1 GAESDRDSLSYS
13 APAPTP
19 KGAIAVAAAGS
30 FTYTPTAAARHAAA
44 SPRATAADRSDAFTV
59 TASDG
64 HGGSIAIPVAVAVG
78 AFNAAPT
85 GTARVGSPNPA
96 TGAVVGSVAGSD
108 ADGDP
113 LTYSGS
119 ATTTKGTVTVGPDG
133 SFTYRPTAAAR
144 HLAAALSAGAGDTT
158 DTFTVTVAD
167 NYGGSVA
174 VPVLVSIGPANTA
187 PTASVDVRA
196 IDPTTGAVS
205 SRVIASDADSDP
217 LTFGGSVTTA
227 KGTAAVAADGAFTY
241 TPTPAAR
248 HAAAKLTAAAADRVD
263 AFTVVVSDG
272 HGGTTS
278 VPIGVNILPANTAP
292 TASADFG
299 APDVTTGIV
308 AGALI
313 GSDANGDA
321 LSYNGSQTTGKGA
334 VVVAADGTFT
344 YTPTALA
351 RHAASLAGAAPA
363 DTIDSFT
370 LAVADGYGGTVDV
383 PVTVAVSPASVRFN
397 FVYGS
402 GSQYWTPAE
411 RSALQAAADR
421 LSSSIV
427 VNAPVTLTYDVVGQN
442 NPSSGLLATAFA
454 KFGTSGPGYYA
465 TVVQTK
471 VQTGVDQNGPTSDS
485 QITVNFAYPW
495 ALGDS
500 VPNNQYD
507 FQSVAM
513 HELLHTFGFMTGLG
527 EPSGIDRNWT
537 TYDKYL
543 ATANGTSPIGGDY
556 TWNAAYTPNLT
567 GSGGG
572 LYFTGPNAEAAYGGP
587 VPLYTP
593 SPWSSGSSLTHLDP
607 AHAPAGTT
615 YLMDP
620 NDGQGPGVR
629 VITAVELGMLKDLG
643 YTVYPG

>member
-1 GAESDRDSLSYS
+1 M
-13 APAPTP
+13 
-19 KGAIAVAAAGS
+19 
-30 FTYTPTAAARHAAA
+30 
-44 SPRATAADRSDAFTV
+44 
-59 TASDG
+59 
-64 HGGSIAIPVAVAVG
+64 
-78 AFNAAPT
+78 
-85 GTARVGSPNPA
+85 
-96 TGAVVGSVAGSD
+96 
-108 ADGDP
+108 
-113 LTYSGS
+113 
-119 ATTTKGTVTVGPDG
+119 
-133 SFTYRPTAAAR
+133 
-144 HLAAALSAGAGDTT
+144 
-158 DTFTVTVAD
+158 
-167 NYGGSVA
+167 
-174 VPVLVSIGPANTA
+174 
-187 PTASVDVRA
+187 
-196 IDPTTGAVS
+196 
-205 SRVIASDADSDP
+205 
-217 LTFGGSVTTA
+217 
-227 KGTAAVAADGAFTY
+227 
-241 TPTPAAR
+241 
-248 HAAAKLTAAAADRVD
+248 
-263 AFTVVVSDG
+263 
-272 HGGTTS
+272 
-278 VPIGVNILPANTAP
+278 
-292 TASADFG
+292 
-299 APDVTTGIV
+299 
-308 AGALI
+308 
-313 GSDANGDA
+313 
-321 LSYNGSQTTGKGA
+321 
-334 VVVAADGTFT
+334 
-344 YTPTALA
+344 
-351 RHAASLAGAAPA
+351 
-363 DTIDSFT
+363 
-370 LAVADGYGGTVDV
+370 
-383 PVTVAVSPASVRFN
+383 
-397 FVYGS
+397 
-402 GSQYWTPAE
+402 
-411 RSALQAAADR
+411 
-421 LSSSIV
+421 